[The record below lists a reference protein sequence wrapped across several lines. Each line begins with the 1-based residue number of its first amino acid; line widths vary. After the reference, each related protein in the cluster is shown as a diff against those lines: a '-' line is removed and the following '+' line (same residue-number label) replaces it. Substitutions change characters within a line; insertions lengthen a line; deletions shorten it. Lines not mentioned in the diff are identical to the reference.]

1 VDSVKEGFPRQDGV
15 TDLCEDLSSS
25 SVSPDRLDTMRH
37 HKDGSGKMNMSQK
50 AQFATRDTC
59 ISCGSEDLQ
68 RLSDGRFDQGTLH
81 EFLSNDPWGESPVP
95 YLTGQV
101 WRYVKC
107 GACEQA
113 FHANVLTPEWNDINF
128 SRWMSAEA
136 IAEFER
142 THGGTDRLFDRAT
155 HYTKHVL
162 QLAAMIPTRPLRVL
176 DFGCGNG
183 EFLSICHQFGFEAV
197 GVDRSTA
204 RRDKAGVNVFASAD
218 ELDGRPFHAITLF
231 EVLEHLDDPSGI
243 LKMLRGHLAPGGILI
258 LETPDCTGVTGI
270 QTIHDYG
277 CIHPLQHINGFTPT
291 TLRGFAERLGFES
304 IAKPVSHVTSS
315 PVKVAKTEAR
325 RVLGSVMRPTTQQY
339 FRLKG
344 SP

>member
-1 VDSVKEGFPRQDGV
+1 
-15 TDLCEDLSSS
+15 
-25 SVSPDRLDTMRH
+25 
-37 HKDGSGKMNMSQK
+37 MSKK

-68 RLSDGRFDQGTLH
+68 RLSDGRFDQGALH

-95 YLTGQV
+95 YLAGQV

-107 GACEQA
+107 GTCDTA

-128 SRWMSAEA
+128 SRWMSADA

-162 QLAAMIPTRPLRVL
+162 QLASLIEARPLRVL

-183 EFLSICHQFGFEAV
+183 EFLAICHQFGFEAV

-204 RRDKAGVNVFASAD
+204 RRDKAGVDVLASID
-218 ELDGRPFHAITLF
+218 ELGERTFHVITLF
-231 EVLEHLDDPSGI
+231 EVLEHLDNPSGI

-258 LETPDCTGVTGI
+258 LETPDCSGVRSI
-270 QTIHDYG
+270 QSMRDYE
-277 CIHPLQHINGFTPT
+277 CIHPLQHINGFTPE

-304 IAKPVSHVTSS
+304 IAKPVSHVTAS
-315 PVKVAKTEAR
+315 PVKAAKTEAR
-325 RVLGSVMRPTTQQY
+325 RVLAPILRPTTQQY
-339 FRLKG
+339 FRLK
-344 SP
+344 

>member
-1 VDSVKEGFPRQDGV
+1 MTR
-15 TDLCEDLSSS
+15 
-25 SVSPDRLDTMRH
+25 
-37 HKDGSGKMNMSQK
+37 
-50 AQFATRDTC
+50 AQFKTRDTC
-59 ISCGSEDLQ
+59 ISCGSGDLQ
-68 RLSDGRFDQGTLH
+68 RLSDGRFDQGPLR
-81 EFLSNDPWGESPVP
+81 EFLLRDPWGESPVP
-95 YLTGQV
+95 YLAGKL

-107 GACEQA
+107 GTCDTA

-142 THGGTDRLFDRAT
+142 THGGPDRLFYRAM

-162 QLAAMIPTRPLRVL
+162 QLASLIEARPLRVL

-183 EFLSICHQFGFEAV
+183 EFLAICHQFGFEAV

-218 ELDGRPFHAITLF
+218 ELDGRPFNAITLF

-258 LETPDCTGVTGI
+258 LETPDCSGVERIETM
-270 QTIHDYG
+270 HDYG
-277 CIHPLQHINGFTPT
+277 CIHPLQHINGFTPE
-291 TLRGFAERLGFES
+291 TLRGFAERLGFEE
-304 IAKPVSHVTSS
+304 IGKPVSHVTTS

-325 RVLGSVMRPTTQQY
+325 RVLGPLLSLTTQQY
-339 FRLKG
+339 FRLTG
-344 SP
+344 